1 MWKEKELLNPFQ
13 ITLNTRV
20 RVVLSKQGAERL
32 RRASRGQLELL
43 GINTDARTAGE
54 GDVLTCKLWRL
65 CAVFGEKGTRPF
77 KKMEVL
83 DEIVWEEPIPDPEAI
98 FYLAV

>member
-13 ITLNTRV
+13 ITVNSRV
-20 RVVLSKQGAERL
+20 RVVLSEQGAEKL
-32 RRASRGQLELL
+32 RKATKGQLDLI

-83 DEIVWEEPIPDPEAI
+83 DEIVWEDPDPNDAALW
-98 FYLAV
+98 LAA